1 MRKKGMLEK
10 IQKEWL
16 SNIQKDLLSGFVVG
30 LSVIPETAGF
40 AIMVG
45 LDVGVAFYT
54 TFYMAFI
61 LSLFGA
67 RKAMISAAAGSVAL
81 ILVGVV
87 KNYGL
92 EYAGVAT
99 LMAGILQILL
109 GYLKI
114 GNLLK
119 FIPQSVMYGFVNA
132 LGILL
137 LMEQFKFLQN
147 QNLGVFILLFI
158 GILIIYLFPLITKKI
173 PSNLICILAISAI
186 ALIFDVHAPNL
197 GSIEQGV
204 SGFHFIII
212 PKNLDFK
219 IVIELLPYALSL
231 ALVGT
236 IESLLT
242 AKTLDVILKDGVS
255 DKNKE
260 TKAQGLGNIISGLL
274 GGMTGC
280 ALVGQSIINAKS
292 GAKTRLS
299 TFFAGFSLMVL
310 ILVFNEYVVKIPIVA
325 VVAVMVMISFT
336 TFNFQ
341 SIMNIK
347 KIKLYDTLNMLL
359 VVAVV
364 LYTHNLAIGV
374 VVGVLVNALWIKSKG
389 IAWIFVIKKRWVK
402 SMAPDVGFEP
412 TTKRLTAAYSTAEL
426 IWNFAQKE
434 ILVCFL

>member
-1 MRKKGMLEK
+1 MLEK

-54 TFYMAFI
+54 TFYMAFV

-99 LMAGILQILL
+99 LMAGVLQILL

-114 GNLLK
+114 GNLLR

-147 QNLGVFILLFI
+147 QNLEVFVLLAI

-173 PSNLICILAISAI
+173 PSNLICILIVSAI
-186 ALIFDVHAPNL
+186 ALIFDMHAPNL

-260 TKAQGLGNIISGLL
+260 TKAQGLGNIVSGLL

-341 SIMNIK
+341 SVMNIK

-389 IAWIFVIKKRWVK
+389 IA
-402 SMAPDVGFEP
+402 
-412 TTKRLTAAYSTAEL
+412 
-426 IWNFAQKE
+426 
-434 ILVCFL
+434 

>member
-1 MRKKGMLEK
+1 MFEK

-54 TFYMAFI
+54 TFYMAFV

-114 GNLLK
+114 GNLLR

-173 PSNLICILAISAI
+173 PSNLICILIVSAI
-186 ALIFDVHAPNL
+186 ALIFDMHAPNL

-219 IVIELLPYALSL
+219 IIIELLPYALSL

-341 SIMNIK
+341 SIINIK
-347 KIKLYDTLNMLL
+347 TIKLYDTLNMLL

-389 IAWIFVIKKRWVK
+389 IA
-402 SMAPDVGFEP
+402 
-412 TTKRLTAAYSTAEL
+412 
-426 IWNFAQKE
+426 
-434 ILVCFL
+434 

>member
-1 MRKKGMLEK
+1 MGKKGMLEK

-54 TFYMAFI
+54 TFYMAFV

-147 QNLGVFILLFI
+147 QNLGVFVLLAI

-186 ALIFDVHAPNL
+186 ALIFDMHAPNL

-219 IVIELLPYALSL
+219 MVVGLLPYALSL

-341 SIMNIK
+341 SIINIK

-374 VVGVLVNALWIKSKG
+374 VVGVLVNALWIKSTG
-389 IAWIFVIKKRWVK
+389 IA
-402 SMAPDVGFEP
+402 
-412 TTKRLTAAYSTAEL
+412 
-426 IWNFAQKE
+426 
-434 ILVCFL
+434 

>member
-1 MRKKGMLEK
+1 MLEK

-54 TFYMAFI
+54 TFYMAFV

-99 LMAGILQILL
+99 LMAGMLQILL

-114 GNLLK
+114 GNLLR
-119 FIPQSVMYGFVNA
+119 FIPQSVMYGFVNV

-186 ALIFDVHAPNL
+186 ALIFDMHAPNL

-219 IVIELLPYALSL
+219 IMIELLPYALSL

-341 SIMNIK
+341 SIINIK

-389 IAWIFVIKKRWVK
+389 IA
-402 SMAPDVGFEP
+402 
-412 TTKRLTAAYSTAEL
+412 
-426 IWNFAQKE
+426 
-434 ILVCFL
+434 

>member
-1 MRKKGMLEK
+1 MFEK

-54 TFYMAFI
+54 TFYMAFV

-99 LMAGILQILL
+99 LMAGVLQILL

-114 GNLLK
+114 GNLLR

-147 QNLGVFILLFI
+147 QNLGVFVLLFI

-173 PSNLICILAISAI
+173 PSNLICILAVSAI

-219 IVIELLPYALSL
+219 MVLELLPYALSL

-260 TKAQGLGNIISGLL
+260 TKAQGLGNIVSGLL

-341 SIMNIK
+341 SIINIK

-389 IAWIFVIKKRWVK
+389 IA
-402 SMAPDVGFEP
+402 
-412 TTKRLTAAYSTAEL
+412 
-426 IWNFAQKE
+426 
-434 ILVCFL
+434 

>member
-1 MRKKGMLEK
+1 MFEK

-54 TFYMAFI
+54 TFYMAFV

-99 LMAGILQILL
+99 LMAGMLQILL

-147 QNLGVFILLFI
+147 QNLGVFILLAI

-173 PSNLICILAISAI
+173 PSNLICIFIVSAI
-186 ALIFDVHAPNL
+186 ALIFDMHAPNL

-219 IVIELLPYALSL
+219 ILIGLLPYALSL

-242 AKTLDVILKDGVS
+242 AKTLDIILKDGVS

-341 SIMNIK
+341 SVINIK
-347 KIKLYDTLNMLL
+347 KIKLYDTLNMFL

-374 VVGVLVNALWIKSKG
+374 VVGVLVNVLWIKSKG
-389 IAWIFVIKKRWVK
+389 IA
-402 SMAPDVGFEP
+402 
-412 TTKRLTAAYSTAEL
+412 
-426 IWNFAQKE
+426 
-434 ILVCFL
+434 

>member
-1 MRKKGMLEK
+1 MFEK

-54 TFYMAFI
+54 TFYMAFV

-114 GNLLK
+114 GNLLR

-173 PSNLICILAISAI
+173 PSNLICILAVSAI
-186 ALIFDVHAPNL
+186 ALIFDMHAPNL

-219 IVIELLPYALSL
+219 MVAGLLPYALSL

-347 KIKLYDTLNMLL
+347 TIKLHDTLNMLL

-389 IAWIFVIKKRWVK
+389 IA
-402 SMAPDVGFEP
+402 
-412 TTKRLTAAYSTAEL
+412 
-426 IWNFAQKE
+426 
-434 ILVCFL
+434 

>member
-1 MRKKGMLEK
+1 MLEK

-54 TFYMAFI
+54 TFYMAFV

-147 QNLGVFILLFI
+147 QNLGVFILLAI

-173 PSNLICILAISAI
+173 PSNLICILAVSAI
-186 ALIFDVHAPNL
+186 ALIFDMHVPNL

-219 IVIELLPYALSL
+219 IVIELLPYAFSL

-292 GAKTRLS
+292 GARTRLS

-341 SIMNIK
+341 SIINIK

-389 IAWIFVIKKRWVK
+389 IA
-402 SMAPDVGFEP
+402 
-412 TTKRLTAAYSTAEL
+412 
-426 IWNFAQKE
+426 
-434 ILVCFL
+434 

>member
-1 MRKKGMLEK
+1 MFEK

-54 TFYMAFI
+54 TFYMAFV
-61 LSLFGA
+61 LSFFGA

-99 LMAGILQILL
+99 LMAGVLQILL

-114 GNLLK
+114 GNLLR

-147 QNLGVFILLFI
+147 QNLGVFILLAI

-204 SGFHFIII
+204 SGFHFIVI

-219 IVIELLPYALSL
+219 IMIELLPYALSL

-310 ILVFNEYVVKIPIVA
+310 VLVFNEYVVKIPIVA

-341 SIMNIK
+341 SIINIK

-389 IAWIFVIKKRWVK
+389 IA
-402 SMAPDVGFEP
+402 
-412 TTKRLTAAYSTAEL
+412 
-426 IWNFAQKE
+426 
-434 ILVCFL
+434 

>member
-1 MRKKGMLEK
+1 MLEK

-54 TFYMAFI
+54 TFYMAFV

-99 LMAGILQILL
+99 LMAGVLQILL

-114 GNLLK
+114 GNLLR

-147 QNLGVFILLFI
+147 QNLGVFILLAI

-173 PSNLICILAISAI
+173 PSNLICILIVSAI
-186 ALIFDVHAPNL
+186 ALIFDMHAPNL

-219 IVIELLPYALSL
+219 MVAGLLPYALSL

-255 DKNKE
+255 DKNRE

-341 SIMNIK
+341 SVINIK
-347 KIKLYDTLNMLL
+347 TIKLYDTLNMLL

-389 IAWIFVIKKRWVK
+389 IA
-402 SMAPDVGFEP
+402 
-412 TTKRLTAAYSTAEL
+412 
-426 IWNFAQKE
+426 
-434 ILVCFL
+434 

>member
-1 MRKKGMLEK
+1 MLEK

-54 TFYMAFI
+54 TFYMAFV

-114 GNLLK
+114 GNLLR

-147 QNLGVFILLFI
+147 QNLGVFILLAI

-173 PSNLICILAISAI
+173 PSNLVCILIVSAI

-389 IAWIFVIKKRWVK
+389 IA
-402 SMAPDVGFEP
+402 
-412 TTKRLTAAYSTAEL
+412 
-426 IWNFAQKE
+426 
-434 ILVCFL
+434 

>member
-1 MRKKGMLEK
+1 MLEK

-54 TFYMAFI
+54 TFYMAFV

-99 LMAGILQILL
+99 LMAGMLQILL

-147 QNLGVFILLFI
+147 QNLGVFILLAT

-173 PSNLICILAISAI
+173 PSNLICILAVSAI
-186 ALIFDVHAPNL
+186 ALIFDMHAPNL

-341 SIMNIK
+341 SIINIK

-389 IAWIFVIKKRWVK
+389 IA
-402 SMAPDVGFEP
+402 
-412 TTKRLTAAYSTAEL
+412 
-426 IWNFAQKE
+426 
-434 ILVCFL
+434 

>member
-1 MRKKGMLEK
+1 MFEK

-54 TFYMAFI
+54 TFYMAFV

-114 GNLLK
+114 GNLLR

-147 QNLGVFILLFI
+147 QNLGVFVLLFI

-173 PSNLICILAISAI
+173 PSNLICILAVSAI

-219 IVIELLPYALSL
+219 ILIELLPYALSL

-341 SIMNIK
+341 SIINIK

-364 LYTHNLAIGV
+364 LYTHNLAVGV

-389 IAWIFVIKKRWVK
+389 IA
-402 SMAPDVGFEP
+402 
-412 TTKRLTAAYSTAEL
+412 
-426 IWNFAQKE
+426 
-434 ILVCFL
+434 

>member
-1 MRKKGMLEK
+1 MFEK

-54 TFYMAFI
+54 TFYMAFV

-137 LMEQFKFLQN
+137 LIEQFKFLQN

-173 PSNLICILAISAI
+173 PSNLVCILIVSAI

-219 IVIELLPYALSL
+219 MVAGLLPYALSL

-341 SIMNIK
+341 SIINIK

-389 IAWIFVIKKRWVK
+389 IA
-402 SMAPDVGFEP
+402 
-412 TTKRLTAAYSTAEL
+412 
-426 IWNFAQKE
+426 
-434 ILVCFL
+434 

>member
-1 MRKKGMLEK
+1 MFEK

-54 TFYMAFI
+54 TFYMAFV

-99 LMAGILQILL
+99 LMAGMLQILL

-114 GNLLK
+114 GNLLR

-147 QNLGVFILLFI
+147 QNLEVFVLLAI

-173 PSNLICILAISAI
+173 PSNLVCILIVSTI
-186 ALIFDVHAPNL
+186 ALIFDMHAPNL

-341 SIMNIK
+341 SIINIK

-389 IAWIFVIKKRWVK
+389 IA
-402 SMAPDVGFEP
+402 
-412 TTKRLTAAYSTAEL
+412 
-426 IWNFAQKE
+426 
-434 ILVCFL
+434 

>member
-1 MRKKGMLEK
+1 MLEK

-54 TFYMAFI
+54 TFYMAFV

-99 LMAGILQILL
+99 LMAGVLQILL

-114 GNLLK
+114 GNLLR

-147 QNLGVFILLFI
+147 QNLGVFILLAI

-173 PSNLICILAISAI
+173 PSNLICILAVSAI
-186 ALIFDVHAPNL
+186 ALIFDMHAPNL

-242 AKTLDVILKDGVS
+242 AKTLDIILKDGVS

-292 GAKTRLS
+292 GARTRLS

-341 SIMNIK
+341 SVMNIK

-389 IAWIFVIKKRWVK
+389 IA
-402 SMAPDVGFEP
+402 
-412 TTKRLTAAYSTAEL
+412 
-426 IWNFAQKE
+426 
-434 ILVCFL
+434 

>member
-1 MRKKGMLEK
+1 MFEK

-54 TFYMAFI
+54 TFYMAFV

-99 LMAGILQILL
+99 LMAGVLQILL

-114 GNLLK
+114 GNLLR

-173 PSNLICILAISAI
+173 PSNLICILAVSAI
-186 ALIFDVHAPNL
+186 ALIFDMHAPNL

-219 IVIELLPYALSL
+219 ILIELLPYALSL

-341 SIMNIK
+341 SIINIK

-389 IAWIFVIKKRWVK
+389 IA
-402 SMAPDVGFEP
+402 
-412 TTKRLTAAYSTAEL
+412 
-426 IWNFAQKE
+426 
-434 ILVCFL
+434 

>member
-1 MRKKGMLEK
+1 MFEK

-54 TFYMAFI
+54 TFYMAFV

-99 LMAGILQILL
+99 LMAGVLQILL

-147 QNLGVFILLFI
+147 QNLGVFILLAI

-173 PSNLICILAISAI
+173 PSNLICILIVSAI

-219 IVIELLPYALSL
+219 IMIELLPYALSL

-341 SIMNIK
+341 SIINIK

-374 VVGVLVNALWIKSKG
+374 VVGVLVNALWIKSEG
-389 IAWIFVIKKRWVK
+389 IA
-402 SMAPDVGFEP
+402 
-412 TTKRLTAAYSTAEL
+412 
-426 IWNFAQKE
+426 
-434 ILVCFL
+434 

>member
-1 MRKKGMLEK
+1 MLEK

-54 TFYMAFI
+54 TFYMAFV

-99 LMAGILQILL
+99 LMAGVLQILL

-114 GNLLK
+114 GNLLR

-147 QNLGVFILLFI
+147 QNLGVFILLAI

-173 PSNLICILAISAI
+173 PSNLICILIVSAI
-186 ALIFDVHAPNL
+186 ALIFDMHAPNL

-260 TKAQGLGNIISGLL
+260 TKAQGLGNIVSGLL

-341 SIMNIK
+341 SVMNIK

-389 IAWIFVIKKRWVK
+389 IA
-402 SMAPDVGFEP
+402 
-412 TTKRLTAAYSTAEL
+412 
-426 IWNFAQKE
+426 
-434 ILVCFL
+434 

>member
-54 TFYMAFI
+54 TFYMAFV
-61 LSLFGA
+61 LSFFGA

-99 LMAGILQILL
+99 LMAGMLQILL

-114 GNLLK
+114 GNLLR

-147 QNLGVFILLFI
+147 QNLGVFILLAI

-173 PSNLICILAISAI
+173 PSNLICILIVSAI

-219 IVIELLPYALSL
+219 IMIGLLPYALSL

-260 TKAQGLGNIISGLL
+260 TKVQGLGNIISGLL

-310 ILVFNEYVVKIPIVA
+310 VLVFNEYVVKIPIVA

-341 SIMNIK
+341 SITNIK

-389 IAWIFVIKKRWVK
+389 IAWI
-402 SMAPDVGFEP
+402 
-412 TTKRLTAAYSTAEL
+412 LL
-426 IWNFAQKE
+426 
-434 ILVCFL
+434 

>member
-54 TFYMAFI
+54 TFYMAFV

-147 QNLGVFILLFI
+147 QNLGVFILLAI

-173 PSNLICILAISAI
+173 PSNLICILIVSAI
-186 ALIFDVHAPNL
+186 ALIFDMHAPNL

-219 IVIELLPYALSL
+219 IMIGLLPYALSL

-389 IAWIFVIKKRWVK
+389 IA
-402 SMAPDVGFEP
+402 
-412 TTKRLTAAYSTAEL
+412 
-426 IWNFAQKE
+426 
-434 ILVCFL
+434 

>member
-1 MRKKGMLEK
+1 MLEK

-54 TFYMAFI
+54 TFYMAFV
-61 LSLFGA
+61 LSFFGA

-99 LMAGILQILL
+99 LMAGVLQILL

-137 LMEQFKFLQN
+137 LMEQFKFLEN
-147 QNLGVFILLFI
+147 QNLGVFILLAT

-173 PSNLICILAISAI
+173 PSNLICILAVSAI

-219 IVIELLPYALSL
+219 IMIELLPYALSL

-341 SIMNIK
+341 SVINIK

-389 IAWIFVIKKRWVK
+389 IA
-402 SMAPDVGFEP
+402 
-412 TTKRLTAAYSTAEL
+412 
-426 IWNFAQKE
+426 
-434 ILVCFL
+434 

>member
-1 MRKKGMLEK
+1 MFEK

-54 TFYMAFI
+54 TFYMAFV

-99 LMAGILQILL
+99 LMAGVLQILL
-109 GYLKI
+109 GYLKV
-114 GNLLK
+114 GNLLR

-147 QNLGVFILLFI
+147 QNLGVFILLAI

-173 PSNLICILAISAI
+173 PSNLICILIVSAI

-219 IVIELLPYALSL
+219 IMIELLPYALSL

-260 TKAQGLGNIISGLL
+260 TKAQGLGNIVSGLL

-341 SIMNIK
+341 SIINIK

-374 VVGVLVNALWIKSKG
+374 VVGVLVNALWIKSEG
-389 IAWIFVIKKRWVK
+389 IA
-402 SMAPDVGFEP
+402 
-412 TTKRLTAAYSTAEL
+412 
-426 IWNFAQKE
+426 
-434 ILVCFL
+434 

>member
-1 MRKKGMLEK
+1 MFEK

-54 TFYMAFI
+54 TFYMAFV
-61 LSLFGA
+61 LSFFGA

-99 LMAGILQILL
+99 LMAGVLQILL

-114 GNLLK
+114 GNLLR

-173 PSNLICILAISAI
+173 PSNLICILIVSAI
-186 ALIFDVHAPNL
+186 ALIFDMHAPNL

-219 IVIELLPYALSL
+219 IMIELLPYALSL

-336 TFNFQ
+336 TFNFR
-341 SIMNIK
+341 SVMNIK
-347 KIKLYDTLNMLL
+347 KIKLYDTLNMFL

-374 VVGVLVNALWIKSKG
+374 VVGVLVNALWIKSEG
-389 IAWIFVIKKRWVK
+389 IA
-402 SMAPDVGFEP
+402 
-412 TTKRLTAAYSTAEL
+412 
-426 IWNFAQKE
+426 
-434 ILVCFL
+434 

>member
-1 MRKKGMLEK
+1 MLEK

-54 TFYMAFI
+54 TFYMAFV

-99 LMAGILQILL
+99 LMAGMLQILL

-114 GNLLK
+114 GNLLR

-173 PSNLICILAISAI
+173 PSNLICILAVSAI
-186 ALIFDVHAPNL
+186 ALIFDMHAPNL

-260 TKAQGLGNIISGLL
+260 TKAQGLGNIVSGLL

-341 SIMNIK
+341 SVMNIK

-389 IAWIFVIKKRWVK
+389 IA
-402 SMAPDVGFEP
+402 
-412 TTKRLTAAYSTAEL
+412 
-426 IWNFAQKE
+426 
-434 ILVCFL
+434 

>member
-1 MRKKGMLEK
+1 MLEK

-54 TFYMAFI
+54 TFYMAFV

-114 GNLLK
+114 GNLLR

-137 LMEQFKFLQN
+137 LIEQFKFLQN
-147 QNLGVFILLFI
+147 QNLGVFILLAI

-173 PSNLICILAISAI
+173 PSNLICILIVSAI
-186 ALIFDVHAPNL
+186 ALIFDMHAPNL

-341 SIMNIK
+341 SIINIK
-347 KIKLYDTLNMLL
+347 RIKLYDTLNMLL

-389 IAWIFVIKKRWVK
+389 IA
-402 SMAPDVGFEP
+402 
-412 TTKRLTAAYSTAEL
+412 
-426 IWNFAQKE
+426 
-434 ILVCFL
+434 

>member
-1 MRKKGMLEK
+1 MLEK

-54 TFYMAFI
+54 TFYMAFV

-114 GNLLK
+114 GNLLR

-173 PSNLICILAISAI
+173 PSNLICILIVSAI
-186 ALIFDVHAPNL
+186 ALIFDMHAPNL

-219 IVIELLPYALSL
+219 IMIELLPYALSL

-341 SIMNIK
+341 SIINIK

-389 IAWIFVIKKRWVK
+389 IA
-402 SMAPDVGFEP
+402 
-412 TTKRLTAAYSTAEL
+412 
-426 IWNFAQKE
+426 
-434 ILVCFL
+434 

>member
-1 MRKKGMLEK
+1 MFEK

-54 TFYMAFI
+54 TFYMAFV

-114 GNLLK
+114 GNLLR

-147 QNLGVFILLFI
+147 QNLGVFILLAI

-173 PSNLICILAISAI
+173 PSNLICILIVSAI
-186 ALIFDVHAPNL
+186 ALIFDMHAPNL

-219 IVIELLPYALSL
+219 IMIGLLPYALSL

-389 IAWIFVIKKRWVK
+389 IA
-402 SMAPDVGFEP
+402 
-412 TTKRLTAAYSTAEL
+412 
-426 IWNFAQKE
+426 
-434 ILVCFL
+434 

>member
-1 MRKKGMLEK
+1 MLEK

-54 TFYMAFI
+54 TFYMAFV

-99 LMAGILQILL
+99 LMAGVLQILL

-114 GNLLK
+114 GNLLR

-147 QNLGVFILLFI
+147 QNLGVFILLAI

-173 PSNLICILAISAI
+173 PSNLVCILIVSAI
-186 ALIFDVHAPNL
+186 ALIFDMHAPNL

-219 IVIELLPYALSL
+219 IMIELLPYALSL

-341 SIMNIK
+341 SIINIK

-389 IAWIFVIKKRWVK
+389 IA
-402 SMAPDVGFEP
+402 
-412 TTKRLTAAYSTAEL
+412 
-426 IWNFAQKE
+426 
-434 ILVCFL
+434 

>member
-1 MRKKGMLEK
+1 MFEK

-54 TFYMAFI
+54 TFYMAFV

-99 LMAGILQILL
+99 LMAGVLQILL

-114 GNLLK
+114 GNLLR

-137 LMEQFKFLQN
+137 LTEQFKFLQN
-147 QNLGVFILLFI
+147 QNLVVFILLAI

-173 PSNLICILAISAI
+173 PSNLVCILIVSAI

-219 IVIELLPYALSL
+219 IMIELLPYALSL

-341 SIMNIK
+341 SIINIK

-389 IAWIFVIKKRWVK
+389 IA
-402 SMAPDVGFEP
+402 
-412 TTKRLTAAYSTAEL
+412 
-426 IWNFAQKE
+426 
-434 ILVCFL
+434 

>member
-1 MRKKGMLEK
+1 MLEK

-54 TFYMAFI
+54 TFYMAFV

-99 LMAGILQILL
+99 LMAGMLQILL

-147 QNLGVFILLFI
+147 QNLGVFILLAT

-173 PSNLICILAISAI
+173 PSNLICILIVSAI
-186 ALIFDVHAPNL
+186 ALIFDMHAPNL

-219 IVIELLPYALSL
+219 MVLGLLPYALSL

-341 SIMNIK
+341 SVMNIK

-389 IAWIFVIKKRWVK
+389 IA
-402 SMAPDVGFEP
+402 
-412 TTKRLTAAYSTAEL
+412 
-426 IWNFAQKE
+426 
-434 ILVCFL
+434 

>member
-1 MRKKGMLEK
+1 MFEK

-40 AIMVG
+40 AIMIG

-54 TFYMAFI
+54 TFYMAFV

-99 LMAGILQILL
+99 LMAGVLQILL

-147 QNLGVFILLFI
+147 QNLGVFILLAI

-173 PSNLICILAISAI
+173 PSNLICILIVSAI
-186 ALIFDVHAPNL
+186 ALIFDMHAPNL

-219 IVIELLPYALSL
+219 IVIELLPYTLSL

-242 AKTLDVILKDGVS
+242 AKTLDVILKDDVS

-341 SIMNIK
+341 SVINIK

-389 IAWIFVIKKRWVK
+389 IA
-402 SMAPDVGFEP
+402 
-412 TTKRLTAAYSTAEL
+412 
-426 IWNFAQKE
+426 
-434 ILVCFL
+434 

>member
-1 MRKKGMLEK
+1 MFEK

-54 TFYMAFI
+54 TFYMAFV

-99 LMAGILQILL
+99 LMAGMLQILL

-173 PSNLICILAISAI
+173 PSNLICILIVSAI
-186 ALIFDVHAPNL
+186 ALIFDMHAPNL

-341 SIMNIK
+341 SIINIK

-389 IAWIFVIKKRWVK
+389 IA
-402 SMAPDVGFEP
+402 
-412 TTKRLTAAYSTAEL
+412 
-426 IWNFAQKE
+426 
-434 ILVCFL
+434 

>member
-1 MRKKGMLEK
+1 MGKKGMLEK

-54 TFYMAFI
+54 TFYMAFV

-114 GNLLK
+114 GNLLR

-147 QNLGVFILLFI
+147 QNLGVFVLLAI

-173 PSNLICILAISAI
+173 PSNLICILIVSAI
-186 ALIFDVHAPNL
+186 ALIFDMHAPNL

-219 IVIELLPYALSL
+219 MVLGLLPYALSL

-341 SIMNIK
+341 SIINIK

-389 IAWIFVIKKRWVK
+389 IA
-402 SMAPDVGFEP
+402 
-412 TTKRLTAAYSTAEL
+412 
-426 IWNFAQKE
+426 
-434 ILVCFL
+434 

>member
-1 MRKKGMLEK
+1 MFEK

-54 TFYMAFI
+54 TFYMAFV

-87 KNYGL
+87 RNYGL

-114 GNLLK
+114 GNLLR

-147 QNLGVFILLFI
+147 QNLGVFVLLAI

-173 PSNLICILAISAI
+173 PSNLICILIVSAI

-219 IVIELLPYALSL
+219 MVLGLLPYALSL

-341 SIMNIK
+341 SIINIK
-347 KIKLYDTLNMLL
+347 TIKLYDTLNMLL

-389 IAWIFVIKKRWVK
+389 IA
-402 SMAPDVGFEP
+402 
-412 TTKRLTAAYSTAEL
+412 
-426 IWNFAQKE
+426 
-434 ILVCFL
+434 

>member
-1 MRKKGMLEK
+1 MFEK

-54 TFYMAFI
+54 TFYMAFV

-114 GNLLK
+114 GNLLR

-173 PSNLICILAISAI
+173 PSNLICILAVSAI
-186 ALIFDVHAPNL
+186 ALIFDMHAPNL

-341 SIMNIK
+341 SIINIK

-389 IAWIFVIKKRWVK
+389 IA
-402 SMAPDVGFEP
+402 
-412 TTKRLTAAYSTAEL
+412 
-426 IWNFAQKE
+426 
-434 ILVCFL
+434 

>member
-1 MRKKGMLEK
+1 MFEK

-54 TFYMAFI
+54 TFYMAFA
-61 LSLFGA
+61 LSFFGA

-99 LMAGILQILL
+99 LMAGVLQILL

-114 GNLLK
+114 GNLLR

-147 QNLGVFILLFI
+147 QNLGVFILLVI

-173 PSNLICILAISAI
+173 PSNLICILIVSAI
-186 ALIFDVHAPNL
+186 ALIFDMHAPNL
-197 GSIEQGV
+197 GSLEQGI
-204 SGFHFIII
+204 SGFHYIII

-219 IVIELLPYALSL
+219 IVIGLLPYALSL

-341 SIMNIK
+341 SVINIK
-347 KIKLYDTLNMLL
+347 TIKPYDTLNMLL

-389 IAWIFVIKKRWVK
+389 IA
-402 SMAPDVGFEP
+402 
-412 TTKRLTAAYSTAEL
+412 
-426 IWNFAQKE
+426 
-434 ILVCFL
+434 

>member
-1 MRKKGMLEK
+1 MKLVFKSYNQAILMGKKGMFEK

-54 TFYMAFI
+54 TFYMAFV
-61 LSLFGA
+61 LSFFGA

-99 LMAGILQILL
+99 LMAGVLQILL

-114 GNLLK
+114 GNLLR

-137 LMEQFKFLQN
+137 LMEQFKFLEN
-147 QNLGVFILLFI
+147 QNLEVFILLAI

-186 ALIFDVHAPNL
+186 ALIFDMHAPNL

-204 SGFHFIII
+204 SGFHFLII

-219 IVIELLPYALSL
+219 IMIELLPYALSL

-341 SIMNIK
+341 SIINIK

-389 IAWIFVIKKRWVK
+389 IA
-402 SMAPDVGFEP
+402 
-412 TTKRLTAAYSTAEL
+412 
-426 IWNFAQKE
+426 
-434 ILVCFL
+434 

>member
-1 MRKKGMLEK
+1 MFEK

-54 TFYMAFI
+54 TFYMAFV

-99 LMAGILQILL
+99 LMAGMLQILL

-114 GNLLK
+114 GNLLR

-147 QNLGVFILLFI
+147 QNLGVFILLAI

-173 PSNLICILAISAI
+173 PSNLVCILAVSAI
-186 ALIFDVHAPNL
+186 ALIFDMHAPNL

-219 IVIELLPYALSL
+219 MVLELLPYALSL

-341 SIMNIK
+341 SVINIK

-389 IAWIFVIKKRWVK
+389 IA
-402 SMAPDVGFEP
+402 
-412 TTKRLTAAYSTAEL
+412 
-426 IWNFAQKE
+426 
-434 ILVCFL
+434 